1 MEFSAFFVFALIA
14 SVTPG
19 PSNVLLTTVG
29 AQVGVLRGM
38 PALIGTAL
46 GTGLIL
52 FVVGFGLGATIL
64 EHQAVLS
71 VLRLVGMSAICWL
84 AWKIATAPVAE
95 ETEQSGPLK
104 FGFVPAILLQWVNP
118 KAWIVSVSI
127 VGAFMA
133 VERSPFEQAATLS
146 LIFVLAAAVGCFP
159 WLASG
164 AAMRNLLRRPSIA
177 RMFNLTLGF
186 GLAASMI
193 TLI

>member
-52 FVVGFGLGATIL
+52 FVVGFCLGTTIL

-71 VLRLVGMSAICWL
+71 VLRLVGMSVICWL
-84 AWKIATAPVAE
+84 AWKIATAPV
-95 ETEQSGPLK
+95 GH
-104 FGFVPAILLQWVNP
+104 
-118 KAWIVSVSI
+118 
-127 VGAFMA
+127 
-133 VERSPFEQAATLS
+133 
-146 LIFVLAAAVGCFP
+146 VL
-159 WLASG
+159 
-164 AAMRNLLRRPSIA
+164 
-177 RMFNLTLGF
+177 
-186 GLAASMI
+186 
-193 TLI
+193 